1 MAANV
6 GGLRIEPPR
15 VSLERELARRIYARK
30 SRLDSSVLDALVAQ
44 PKRYMD
50 LQHLARNDKLL
61 NDALRRLVQ
70 EGLVH
75 QRRDPAKGRRARWY
89 ELSGLGVAVRD
100 ALVEYRLIDRLA
112 SESQFET
119 RVEA

>member
-61 NDALRRLVQ
+61 NDALRRLVE

-89 ELSGLGVAVRD
+89 ELSSLGVAVRD

-112 SESQFET
+112 SESRSET